1 MRLKV
6 GETSVLEAMWQVWQG
21 LLSACEEYRK
31 EGVKTGMDLNSAS
44 SVEPPGLVKGLQSM
58 KTQWENY

>member
-31 EGVKTGMDLNSAS
+31 EGTKTGMDSNSTS
-44 SVEPPGLVKGLQSM
+44 SVELPGLVEAL
-58 KTQWENY
+58 